1 MTDAVVLFSVVVATY
16 NRPVSLERCLRS
28 LAQLDYPREALEVVV
43 VDDGGDTPLDSIVES
58 VSDRLDVEL
67 VTQPQSGPATAR
79 NTGVAKSSGTYVA
92 FTDDDC
98 IPAPDWLAKLAARL
112 TAEPN
117 LLVGGLTINSLTR
130 NPYATAS
137 QTLIGYL
144 YSYYNAPPEQAS
156 FLTSNNMAFA
166 RRRFDEVGRFDTS
179 IPRPAAED
187 RELCDRWLYNGL
199 PMLYAPEA
207 IVYHYHDLTPRRFWR
222 QQFGYGRGAYYFH
235 LTRAQ
240 RGETSLEIEPP
251 AFYVNLFRYPFTQ
264 LPVPM
269 ALKVAPL
276 LGVAQLA
283 NATGFFW
290 ERRARRKAVTA
301 GGSSG

>member
-1 MTDAVVLFSVVVATY
+1 MTGTAVSFSVVVATH
-16 NRPVSLERCLRS
+16 NRPASLERCLRS
-28 LAQLDYPREALEVVV
+28 LAQLDYPHDALEVIV
-43 VDDGGDTPLDSIVES
+43 VDDGSDTPLDSIVDG
-58 VSDRLDVEL
+58 VSDGLDVKL
-67 VTQPQSGPATAR
+67 VTQTPSGPATAR
-79 NTGVAKSSGTYVA
+79 NTGVARSKGTYVA

-98 IPAPDWLAKLAARL
+98 TPAPDWLATLAARL
-112 TAEPN
+112 TENPD
-117 LLVGGLTINSLTR
+117 LLIGGLTINALAR
-130 NPYATAS
+130 NMYATAS

-144 YSYYNAPPEQAS
+144 YSYYNAPAEQAS
-156 FLTSNNMAFA
+156 FLTSNNMAFS
-166 RRRFDEVGRFDTS
+166 RRRFDEVGGFDTS

-240 RGETSLEIEPP
+240 RGETSVRIEPP
-251 AFYVNLFRYPFTQ
+251 AFYVDLFRYPFMQ
-264 LPVPM
+264 LPVRT

-276 LGVAQLA
+276 LGIAQLA
-283 NATGFFW
+283 NAVGFFW
-290 ERRARRKAVTA
+290 ERRSRRKADAA
-301 GGSSG
+301 GSASE